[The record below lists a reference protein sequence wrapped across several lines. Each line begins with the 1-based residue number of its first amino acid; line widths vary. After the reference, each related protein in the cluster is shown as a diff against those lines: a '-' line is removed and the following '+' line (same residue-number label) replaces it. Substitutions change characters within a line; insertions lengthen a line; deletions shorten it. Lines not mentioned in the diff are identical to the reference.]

1 MYMIEITED
10 KMESMLDHMSKGI
23 RCFTKVMEYLEEA
36 KTSRH
41 SSDDDDDYDD
51 DGYFHEET
59 HRRKHRMGGRG
70 RYDRY

>member
-36 KTSRH
+36 KTSHR

-51 DGYFHEET
+51 SYSHEET
-59 HRRKHRMGGRG
+59 RRHKHRMGGRG